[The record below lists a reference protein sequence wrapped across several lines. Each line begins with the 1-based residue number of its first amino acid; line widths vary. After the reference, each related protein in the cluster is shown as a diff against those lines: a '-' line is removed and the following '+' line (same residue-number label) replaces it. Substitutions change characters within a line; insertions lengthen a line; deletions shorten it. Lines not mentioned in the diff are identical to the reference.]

1 MLWYKSAAGKPN
13 RTKISSERNASSM
26 RRQTI
31 VDLVLSLVLA
41 VWALASLIG
50 CDSGARAP
58 GPVQMSEEE
67 QESWE
72 IALVEMRIEKNEAFM
87 DSTTSPLPVE
97 DLPGFEGLN
106 YYYPEPGLRY
116 HVPLRAEARPDTVV
130 MTKRKGDQV
139 RYTHRGTVFFRHEG
153 RTYDLAVYGP
163 ADSTGD
169 DFLWLP
175 FYDATNGEET
185 YAGGRY
191 LDLDLQEDGTVEL
204 DFNYAYNPLCDYNP
218 ERYNCTLPP
227 ARNTLPFPVRAGE
240 KLFHPAAAG
249 E

>member
-1 MLWYKSAAGKPN
+1 MLRYGSAAGKPN
-13 RTKISSERNASSM
+13 RTKMSSERNASSM
-26 RRQTI
+26 KRQPTVRLI
-31 VDLVLSLVLA
+31 LGLALVG
-41 VWALASLIG
+41 WALVSLAS

-58 GPVQMSEEE
+58 GPVQMNEEE
-67 QESWE
+67 QEAWE
-72 IALVEMRIEKNEAFM
+72 IALVEMRIEKNEAYM
-87 DSTTSPLPVE
+87 DSTTSPLRAE

-106 YYYPEPGLRY
+106 YYYPEPALRF

-130 MTKRKGDQV
+130 MAKRKGDQA

-163 ADSTGD
+163 ADTTDG

-175 FYDATNGEET
+175 FYDATNGKET
-185 YAGGRY
+185 YPGGRY
-191 LDLDLQEDGTVEL
+191 LDLDLQEDGTIEL

-227 ARNTLPFPVRAGE
+227 ERNTLPFQVRAGE
-240 KLFHPAAAG
+240 KLFHPDAAV